1 MKKAFFK
8 KRFYRNTHEL
18 NCNFMVSLC
27 NCLFMELY
35 DRCDLLITIKTVNY
49 ETIVLNIV
57 FDFAW

>member
-1 MKKAFFK
+1 M
-8 KRFYRNTHEL
+8 HEL

-35 DRCDLLITIKTVNY
+35 DRCDLLITIKTVHY